1 MTTIKIKYELEENK
15 KELLKQYLRQFSNC
29 LHVIYNRMKEQQLS
43 GKQLRNLPFSLN
55 NLELLDTW
63 MVENTIK
70 EAERICASKN
80 NSQKIVF
87 GGKKNLLRR

>member
-1 MTTIKIKYELEENK
+1 MTTIKIKYELEESK
-15 KELLKQYLRQFSNC
+15 KELLKQYLKQFSNC

-43 GKQLRNLPFSLN
+43 GKQLRNLPSSMN

-63 MVENTIK
+63 MIENTIK
-70 EAERICASKN
+70 EAERICATEKKD
-80 NSQKIVF
+80 QHIVF